1 MSKSNQGSG
10 GAKPQV
16 ATPPHRQNSASA
28 SASSSQTGRNG
39 SSTASKSAGRYT
51 APPQRSG
58 ISVWLLGGM
67 LLLLLVVVGGILI
80 SSLPSTPSSADTST
94 GATGGS
100 DIGGGVTAYTGLTRG
115 HRTGNITYDQTP
127 PVGGDHNP
135 VWQNCGIYAQPVKNE
150 NAVHSMEHGAI
161 WITYRPD
168 LSADQVQ
175 TLRLITAQSGYRLLS
190 PYPGLPSAIVATAW
204 GYQLKLDNAGD
215 PRLLQFIQKYEQQ
228 GPEQGAACSGGIGQ
242 PIGG

>member
-1 MSKSNQGSG
+1 LSKSNQA
-10 GAKPQV
+10 GAETRPKI
-16 ATPPHRQNSASA
+16 ATPA
-28 SASSSQTGRNG
+28 G
-39 SSTASKSAGRYT
+39 STASRGSARASSTQPKSSSAPASRAQGRYT

-58 ISVWLLGGM
+58 MPVWLLAG
-67 LLLLLVVVGGILI
+67 LLLLLLAVLGGILI
-80 SSLPSTPSSADTST
+80 NSLPSQPSSDDSTT
-94 GATGGS
+94 GATGSS
-100 DIGGGVTAYTGLTRG
+100 DAGDGVTAYTGLTRG
-115 HRTGNITYDQTP
+115 HRTGTITYLQTP

-135 VWQNCGIYAQPVKNE
+135 VWQNCGVYSQPVKNE

-175 TLRLITAQSGYRLLS
+175 TLRGITAQSGYRLLS

-215 PRLLQFIQKYEQQ
+215 PRLLTFIQKYEQQ
-228 GPEQGAACSGGIGQ
+228 GPEPGAACSGGVGQ
-242 PIGG
+242 PLGG